1 MDHRLADVGYQCWR
15 TILPEETLAMKL
27 GFVIP
32 IVGPAVSGAPGLSAF
47 CRALED
53 LGYDTLWVGDRLVTP
68 VDVDSSYLAHGP
80 QMTRS
85 LDPVLLW
92 TVAAAATSRMR
103 LNAST
108 LSTFY
113 YEPPHLAR
121 LLTTLDVLS
130 DGRLGVGVGLGWM
143 KQEYDIARNADW
155 HRRGKML
162 DDMLAFLHAW
172 WTTNPVSWDSEF
184 FTLPPVHADLRP
196 VQAGGPPIW
205 IGGASEAAMRRVGRS
220 GVGWLG
226 FDGPAPAAASING
239 RDESADRLWSIA
251 RRAAQDAGRDP
262 DALKTA
268 MRINLEPGTSVGSLA
283 DKLQRYAESG
293 VDEAFF
299 DAFAVFT
306 SLDQMLDF
314 ASQVIA
320 RTGRL

>member
-1 MDHRLADVGYQCWR
+1 
-15 TILPEETLAMKL
+15 MKL
-27 GFVIP
+27 GFAIP
-32 IVGPAVSGAPGLSAF
+32 IVGSAVSSAAGLSAF
-47 CRALED
+47 CRGLED

-68 VDVDSSYLAHGP
+68 VDVDSSYLARGP

-92 TVAAAATSRMR
+92 TVAATATSRVR

-108 LSTFY
+108 LTTFY

-130 DGRLGVGVGLGWM
+130 DGRLDVGVGIGWM
-143 KQEYDIARNADW
+143 KDEHDIARGADW
-155 HRRGKML
+155 RRRGQML
-162 DDMLAFLHAW
+162 DDLLAFLHEW
-172 WTTNPVSWDSEF
+172 WTTTPVSWDSEF
-184 FTLPPVHADLRP
+184 FSLPPVHADLRP

-220 GVGWLG
+220 GTGWLG
-226 FDGPAPAAASING
+226 VEGLQ
-239 RDESADRLWSIA
+239 DEVTDHLWSIA

-268 MRINLEPGTSVGSLA
+268 MRINLEPGTSVDSLA
-283 DKLQRYAESG
+283 DKLERFDGSG
-293 VDEAFF
+293 IDEAIV
-299 DAFAVFT
+299 DAFAMFP

-320 RTGRL
+320 RWSDRGKA